1 MTMKDPNGLAW
12 DETVPS
18 LDGSTSTTRTW
29 NDQYPA
35 SFTPKTLKNWDEQRV
50 RSVRIDLSS
59 TETTDAPDSELTAK
73 SIKFKF
79 YSDADVAGAVG
90 EMWRKWKIVGFVL
103 FYADHG
109 LRAEGTDVVD
119 A

>member
-1 MTMKDPNGLAW
+1 MALPGTRLFPLLMGLPQRRGLG
-12 DETVPS
+12 T
-18 LDGSTSTTRTW
+18 TSTRLT
-29 NDQYPA
+29 
-35 SFTPKTLKNWDEQRV
+35 FTPKTLKNWDEQRV

-79 YSDADVAGAVG
+79 YSDADIPGAVG